1 MNCIKATIAE
11 VVSKQNLSLVK
22 LVSNKL
28 NFTAIVIDNEESA
41 PYLKKDI
48 GVNVLFKE
56 TEVII
61 SKDMNPQISIENRIA
76 CTIKNI
82 NRGDFLCELTLQAEK
97 FIFKSIITKNAVE
110 KLALQKEDT
119 VLALIK
125 TNEISLAPIND

>member
-1 MNCIKATIAE
+1 MNCIKATITE

-22 LVSNKL
+22 LVNSKL
-28 NFTAIVIDNEESA
+28 NFTAIVIDDVESA
-41 PYLKKDI
+41 PYLRM
-48 GVNVLFKE
+48 GNEVNVLFKE

-61 SKDMNPQISIENRIA
+61 SKDLNPQISIQNRIA

-82 NRGDFLCELTLQAEK
+82 NMGDLLCELTLETEN
-97 FIFKSIITKNAVE
+97 FIFQSIITRNAAE
-110 KLALQKEDT
+110 KLALKKEDT